1 MKRFW
6 IVLLLAVVLG
16 LSGCQAGQRLVK
28 DLSSA
33 HTGLDRRVEVYDHNG
48 NLLKVYEGKIDVEA
62 NDYGNKVKFDLDG
75 KRIIINNAIV
85 IIEEK

>member
-1 MKRFW
+1 MKKLW
-6 IVLLLAVVLG
+6 IVVSVIAVLSLA
-16 LSGCQAGQRLVK
+16 GCEAGKRWIK
-28 DLSSA
+28 DLDSA
-33 HTGLDRRVEVYDHNG
+33 HVGLDRRVEVYDHNG

-62 NDYGNKVKFDLDG
+62 NDYGNKVKFDLNG